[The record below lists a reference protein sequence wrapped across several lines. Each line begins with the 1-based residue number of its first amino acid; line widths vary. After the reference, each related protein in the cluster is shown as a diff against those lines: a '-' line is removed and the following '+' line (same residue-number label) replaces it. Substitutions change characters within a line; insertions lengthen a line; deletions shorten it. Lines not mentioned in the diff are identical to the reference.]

1 MSLRPLRGRREK
13 QRPGLLLGLLFQFQ
27 LQSFYMYVSILC
39 KVLFK
44 KNVKT
49 IIPYHA
55 VINKFLPYA
64 FRNPTSVNISRPS
77 QEGAL
82 DSLTQLRG
90 SLHLSFWALGPP
102 PSQHLHRR
110 VSLTKNNPIIHNTWG
125 ILFGLTVH
133 WNLSGEGSDFFSKY
147 LMAIFD
153 HHLNKLRKLYKKGQ
167 KWSAT
172 FYMHIYTSHFI
183 YESGF
188 SLKSAKESQENFTSA
203 LKYTKQFPLKTMV
216 LSRVIWV

>member
-1 MSLRPLRGRREK
+1 MLAFFVKFYLKKMLKPSYHIMLSLTSSCLMPFVTPPVWTLA
-13 QRPGLLLGLLFQFQ
+13 GLLRKEPWTHWLSSEVPFIWASGLWD
-27 LQSFYMYVSILC
+27 
-39 KVLFK
+39 
-44 KNVKT
+44 
-49 IIPYHA
+49 HH
-55 VINKFLPYA
+55 
-64 FRNPTSVNISRPS
+64 RPS
-77 QEGAL
+77 TFT
-82 DSLTQLRG
+82 DVC
-90 SLHLSFWALGPP
+90 LS
-102 PSQHLHRR
+102 Q
-110 VSLTKNNPIIHNTWG
+110 KNNPIIHNTWG